1 MAILDKKERLWIE
14 YSHSKSTAVREE
26 LIMEYVSLVKLVAGR
41 LAIYLG
47 ANVEY
52 DDLVSYGIFG
62 LIDAIDKFDYGKGI
76 KFETYASL
84 RIRGSILDQIRKM
97 DWIPRSVRQKQKSI
111 TEASKKL
118 EALKVPNYSDAD
130 MAKELGISEE
140 EYDTWMQQTN
150 VTNISSLDD
159 FMEPGNDVKA
169 PAYHGT
175 GVNPENRIL
184 KEELKTQLTDA
195 IDITTFLSIV
205 NGQTGMNAKRPE
217 LESWLKDREAV
228 RGQQMYFFEGGYILS
243 EEYRTKK
250 EGEVVD
256 YHQLLERQGAM
267 SYYIPAKSELL
278 RYADPYYVEKT
289 PSYAAFC
296 RFIQV
301 RLGRP
306 ENEAAVIGS
315 HIQLIMRHGAM
326 PKDIFAEMERF
337 GLTEENEELMSDFI
351 TVMMDMYNN
360 TRMPETRGFTTVEAQ
375 KADPSRQKKIA
386 NASEIVTSSMPIVK
400 NRIGGK
406 KIYPNDLCPCG
417 SGKKYKKCCGRVNK

>member
-1 MAILDKKERLWIE
+1 MKNQSENKVYTLAEVLGKHTIAELKQMTQVLEVKVLSKAKKQEIIDALSAKLLDKELLTSWLLAAGKQEI
-14 YSHSKSTAVREE
+14 EE
-26 LIMEYVSLVKLVAGR
+26 LELAMAEDVVIAEESGR
-41 LAIYLG
+41 FYYWRNLP
-47 ANVEY
+47 V
-52 DDLVSYGIFG
+52 VF
-62 LIDAIDKFDYGKGI
+62 
-76 KFETYASL
+76 
-84 RIRGSILDQIRKM
+84 
-97 DWIPRSVRQKQKSI
+97 
-111 TEASKKL
+111 
-118 EALKVPNYSDAD
+118 
-130 MAKELGISEE
+130 
-140 EYDTWMQQTN
+140 
-150 VTNISSLDD
+150 VTGD
-159 FMEPGNDVKA
+159 
-169 PAYHGT
+169 
-175 GVNPENRIL
+175 
-184 KEELKTQLTDA
+184 
-195 IDITTFLSIV
+195 
-205 NGQTGMNAKRPE
+205 GMNAKRPE

>member
-1 MAILDKKERLWIE
+1 MKNQSENKVYTLAEVLGKHTIAELKQMTQVLEVKVLSKAKKQEIIDALSAKLLDKELL
-14 YSHSKSTAVREE
+14 TAWLLAAGKQEIEE
-26 LIMEYVSLVKLVAGR
+26 LELAMAEDVVIAEESGRFYYWRNLPVVFVTGDGVVVVPSETAEVYNEIKSDSEYAQKRSRINVFDE
-41 LAIYLG
+41 YLM
-47 ANVEY
+47 
-52 DDLVSYGIFG
+52 SC
-62 LIDAIDKFDYGKGI
+62 
-76 KFETYASL
+76 
-84 RIRGSILDQIRKM
+84 
-97 DWIPRSVRQKQKSI
+97 
-111 TEASKKL
+111 
-118 EALKVPNYSDAD
+118 
-130 MAKELGISEE
+130 
-140 EYDTWMQQTN
+140 
-150 VTNISSLDD
+150 
-159 FMEPGNDVKA
+159 
-169 PAYHGT
+169 
-175 GVNPENRIL
+175 VNLYR
-184 KEELKTQLTDA
+184 A

>member
-1 MAILDKKERLWIE
+1 MKNQSENKVYTLAEVLGKHTIAELKQMTQVLGVKVLSKAKKQEIIDALSAKLLDKELLTSWLLAAGKQEI
-14 YSHSKSTAVREE
+14 EE
-26 LIMEYVSLVKLVAGR
+26 LELAMAERVVIAEESGRFYYWRNLPVVFVTGDGVVVVPKETVAV
-41 LAIYLG
+41 Y
-47 ANVEY
+47 NE
-52 DDLVSYGIFG
+52 
-62 LIDAIDKFDYGKGI
+62 I
-76 KFETYASL
+76 KADGEYASKRA
-84 RIRGSILDQIRKM
+84 RIDVM
-97 DWIPRSVRQKQKSI
+97 D
-111 TEASKKL
+111 
-118 EALKVPNYSDAD
+118 
-130 MAKELGISEE
+130 
-140 EYDTWMQQTN
+140 EY
-150 VTNISSLDD
+150 L
-159 FMEPGNDVKA
+159 A
-169 PAYHGT
+169 AC
-175 GVNPENRIL
+175 VNLYR
-184 KEELKTQLTDA
+184 A
-195 IDITTFLSIV
+195 IDIATFISIV
-205 NGQTGMNAKRPE
+205 NNQTGLGLKRPE
-217 LESWLKDREAV
+217 LESWLKERAAV
-228 RGQQMYFFEGGYILS
+228 RGQQLYFTEGGYLLS
-243 EEYRTKK
+243 EEYRTNKK

-256 YHQLLERQGAM
+256 YHQLLERQGAS

-296 RFIQV
+296 RFV
-301 RLGRP
+301 STRLGRP

-386 NASEIVTSSMPIVK
+386 SASEIVTSSMPIVK

-417 SGKKYKKCCGRVNK
+417 SGKKYKKCCGRNK

>member
-1 MAILDKKERLWIE
+1 MKNQSENKVYTLAEVLGKHTIAELKEMTQVLEVKVLSKAKKQEIIDALSAKLLDKKLLTSWMLAAGKQEI
-14 YSHSKSTAVREE
+14 EE
-26 LIMEYVSLVKLVAGR
+26 LELAMAERVVIAEESGR
-41 LAIYLG
+41 FYYWRNLPVVFVTGDGVVVVPKETESAY
-47 ANVEY
+47 NE
-52 DDLVSYGIFG
+52 
-62 LIDAIDKFDYGKGI
+62 I
-76 KFETYASL
+76 KADSGYASKRA
-84 RIRGSILDQIRKM
+84 RINVM
-97 DWIPRSVRQKQKSI
+97 D
-111 TEASKKL
+111 
-118 EALKVPNYSDAD
+118 
-130 MAKELGISEE
+130 
-140 EYDTWMQQTN
+140 EY
-150 VTNISSLDD
+150 L
-159 FMEPGNDVKA
+159 A
-169 PAYHGT
+169 AC
-175 GVNPENRIL
+175 VNLYR
-184 KEELKTQLTDA
+184 A
-195 IDITTFLSIV
+195 IDIATFLSIV
-205 NGQTGMNAKRPE
+205 NSQTGLGLKRPE

-228 RGQQMYFFEGGYILS
+228 RGQQLYFTEGGYLLS
-243 EEYRTKK
+243 EEYRTNKK

-296 RFIQV
+296 RFVNV

-306 ENEAAVIGS
+306 ENESAIIGS

-360 TRMPETRGFTTVEAQ
+360 TRMPETRGFTTAEAQ
-375 KADPSRQKKIA
+375 SADPSRQKKIA

-417 SGKKYKKCCGRVNK
+417 SGKKYKKCCGRGNR

>member
-1 MAILDKKERLWIE
+1 
-14 YSHSKSTAVREE
+14 
-26 LIMEYVSLVKLVAGR
+26 
-41 LAIYLG
+41 
-47 ANVEY
+47 
-52 DDLVSYGIFG
+52 
-62 LIDAIDKFDYGKGI
+62 
-76 KFETYASL
+76 
-84 RIRGSILDQIRKM
+84 
-97 DWIPRSVRQKQKSI
+97 
-111 TEASKKL
+111 
-118 EALKVPNYSDAD
+118 
-130 MAKELGISEE
+130 
-140 EYDTWMQQTN
+140 
-150 VTNISSLDD
+150 
-159 FMEPGNDVKA
+159 
-169 PAYHGT
+169 
-175 GVNPENRIL
+175 
-184 KEELKTQLTDA
+184 
-195 IDITTFLSIV
+195 
-205 NGQTGMNAKRPE
+205 
-217 LESWLKDREAV
+217 
-228 RGQQMYFFEGGYILS
+228 
-243 EEYRTKK
+243 
-250 EGEVVD
+250 
-256 YHQLLERQGAM
+256 M

-360 TRMPETRGFTTVEAQ
+360 TRMPADKRLSTVEAQ

>member
-1 MAILDKKERLWIE
+1 MKNQSENKVYTLAEVLGKHTIAELKEMTQVLGVKVLSKAKKQEIIDALFAKLLDKAQLTSWLLAAGKQEI
-14 YSHSKSTAVREE
+14 EE
-26 LIMEYVSLVKLVAGR
+26 LELAMAESVVIAEESGR
-41 LAIYLG
+41 FYYWRNLPVVFVTGDGVVVVPEETAAVY
-47 ANVEY
+47 NE
-52 DDLVSYGIFG
+52 
-62 LIDAIDKFDYGKGI
+62 I
-76 KFETYASL
+76 KADGEYASKRA
-84 RIRGSILDQIRKM
+84 RIDVM
-97 DWIPRSVRQKQKSI
+97 D
-111 TEASKKL
+111 
-118 EALKVPNYSDAD
+118 
-130 MAKELGISEE
+130 
-140 EYDTWMQQTN
+140 EY
-150 VTNISSLDD
+150 L
-159 FMEPGNDVKA
+159 A
-169 PAYHGT
+169 AC
-175 GVNPENRIL
+175 VNLYR
-184 KEELKTQLTDA
+184 A
-195 IDITTFLSIV
+195 IDIATFLSIV
-205 NGQTGMNAKRPE
+205 NSQTGLGLKRPE

-228 RGQQMYFFEGGYILS
+228 RGQQLYFTEGGYLLS
-243 EEYRTKK
+243 EEYRTNKK

-296 RFIQV
+296 RFVNV

-417 SGKKYKKCCGRVNK
+417 SGKKYKKCCGRVNR